1 MATYDKKWWLIH
13 GTSGLLVAGLVVF
26 GIFASCEDENT
37 ECDRCADYTAKV
49 DSLGAARDSIVVLND
64 SISTLNA
71 INDVLAEQLVEC
83 EESKKPAQPA
93 ARTPRKRTPAKPAKR
108 TTAPARPAKRTAAP
122 VVTQENPRANNNS
135 NVAVAKENS
144 QGGAVVTAPSNVGV
158 VVEENFTNNG
168 AFVAGHGNN
177 VTVEQP
183 TKTVTVKAPTVTV
196 TVEEVRYVKR
206 YGRCR

>member
-13 GTSGLLVAGLVVF
+13 GTSGLLVAGLVAF

-93 ARTPRKRTPAKPAKR
+93 ARTPRKRTPAQPAKR

-122 VVTQENPRANNNS
+122 VVTQENPRANNN
-135 NVAVAKENS
+135 
-144 QGGAVVTAPSNVGV
+144 SNVGV

>member
-83 EESKKPAQPA
+83 EESKQPAQPA
-93 ARTPRKRTPAKPAKR
+93 ARTPRKRTPAQPARRTTAPERPAKR
-108 TTAPARPAKRTAAP
+108 TTAP
-122 VVTQENPRANNNS
+122 VVTQENPCANNNS
-135 NVAVAKENS
+135 
-144 QGGAVVTAPSNVGV
+144 TASNVGV

-168 AFVAGHGNN
+168 AFVVGNDNN

-183 TKTVTVKAPTVTV
+183 TKTVTVKAPTVRV
-196 TVEEVRYVKR
+196 TVKEVRYVKR